1 MEEHDNLAE
10 KIKELLGGA
19 PGKLKVLEQQIDM
32 DLQLEYYECSQ
43 KMRKELGEEEALEK
57 ADNLAK
63 PGYSPQ
69 VKREILARL
78 ASMEKVECFR
88 RIEAFLKNGE
98 EELRDWTRLALNES
112 RMLLESSLLDEN
124 QVFISTGLGG
134 RDQKL
139 RYFVVLVS
147 KQDLDLNETQK
158 KVIGNEFETILSCY
172 NAEVEEI
179 RFSEFMAAIL
189 ILLPMQFAMSPVFR
203 EAILECNYYGDF
215 LENDFIVTNVKKLS
229 FPEIKVFLEKKRNK
243 SG

>member
-10 KIKELLGGA
+10 KIREILGGA
-19 PGKLKVLEQQIDM
+19 PGKMKVLEQQIDM
-32 DLQLEYYECSQ
+32 DLQVEYYECSQ
-43 KMRKELGEEEALEK
+43 KMRAELEEKEALDK
-57 ADNLAK
+57 ARYLAE

-78 ASMEKVECFR
+78 ASIERVECFR
-88 RIEAFLKNGE
+88 SIEAFLKNGE

-112 RMLLESSLLDEN
+112 RMLLESTLLDES

-147 KQDLDLNETQK
+147 KGDLALDDTQK

-203 EAILECNYYGDF
+203 EAIRECNYYGDF
-215 LENDFIVTNVKKLS
+215 LENDFIVTNVKKMT
-229 FPEIKVFLEKKRNK
+229 FPEIKDFLKDKRNK